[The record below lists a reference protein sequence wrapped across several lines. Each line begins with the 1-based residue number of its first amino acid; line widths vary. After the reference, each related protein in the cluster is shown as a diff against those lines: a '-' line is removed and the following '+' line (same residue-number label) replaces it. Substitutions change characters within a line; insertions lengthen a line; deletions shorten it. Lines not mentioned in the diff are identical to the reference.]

1 MLQASSN
8 CSLRGK
14 TDGIFWK
21 RLHEVG
27 LQLLEQAKTFSWA
40 EVSHCGFRPMNALGH
55 NHAMDAWNDARSKLP
70 RKWPAAQFHTDSLL
84 FPCDGL
90 GAKVLTDRILEVLEL
105 CELVTPE
112 SFLAR
117 FAAIPIIPKVG
128 GCARMVSLL
137 HHRTMLLGSDLL
149 PCKHPPQSLLTIQRR
164 LQRQLQLTAK
174 TTKREQLQLTW
185 SATENVLCCFAKVLD
200 SVLGVGNHARYQA
213 A

>member
-55 NHAMDAWNDARSKLP
+55 NHAMDAWNDAHSKLP

-90 GAKVLTDRILEVLEL
+90 GTKVLTDRILEVLEL

-117 FAAIPIIPKVG
+117 FAAIPIISSRKWEA
-128 GCARMVSLL
+128 AR
-137 HHRTMLLGSDLL
+137 G
-149 PCKHPPQSLLTIQRR
+149 
-164 LQRQLQLTAK
+164 
-174 TTKREQLQLTW
+174 W
-185 SATENVLCCFAKVLD
+185 SAYSITGLCS
-200 SVLGVGNHARYQA
+200 SVPTSCLASIRRKA
-213 A
+213 C